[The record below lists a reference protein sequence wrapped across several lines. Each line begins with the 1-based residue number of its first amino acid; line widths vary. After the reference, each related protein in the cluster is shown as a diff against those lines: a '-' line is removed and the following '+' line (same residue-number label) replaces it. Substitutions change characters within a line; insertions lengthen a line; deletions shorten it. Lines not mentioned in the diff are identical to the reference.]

1 MSTQTR
7 KYIFHVSGTHCASCK
22 IFIEDTLREQHFIK
36 NAHVNL
42 QQECVEVETDS
53 NQSPEELA
61 QILTEKIKRNGY
73 KLSVEKSIKEKQGND
88 VIWKALPI
96 GLSFLILFFLL
107 QKSGI
112 LNLGIGGQTTPA
124 TSFIIGLIASVSSC
138 LAIVGGLVLSLSA
151 KISEDNVSD
160 TKTFLLFH
168 AGRLVS
174 FAVLG
179 GILGAVG
186 GAIGINF
193 TFTAILGL
201 LASVV
206 MLLLGLNLVGVFA
219 KNNIALPSGIFQK
232 VFSVFRRIEHKTFTP
247 LIIGFATFFLP
258 CGFTQSMQVSALGSG
273 SFMSGLL
280 IMLAF
285 ALGTLP
291 MLALLSF
298 GSASFAHGKHAPLFF
313 KSAGVVV
320 IGLGLFAFLTGL
332 AGLGIINPLNNIDS
346 TSKQSVQNVEI
357 RDGIQYVTIAA
368 KAGYSPEIST
378 AKAGI
383 PTKLVVETN
392 GTYDCSAALVI
403 RSIGYQKILPQTG
416 EEIIDLGTP
425 QAGVIQGLCSM
436 GMYNFAVNFI

>member
-1 MSTQTR
+1 MKTYT
-7 KYIFHVSGTHCASCK
+7 FHVSGTHCASCK
-22 IFIEDTLREQHFIK
+22 ILIEDNLSEQNFIK
-36 NAHVNL
+36 NARVNL
-42 QQECVEVETDS
+42 KLETVEIETDS
-53 NQSPEELA
+53 DQNPETLA
-61 QILTEKIKRNGY
+61 QILTEKIKANGY
-73 KLSVEKSIKEKQGND
+73 KLSVEKSIKEKQSND
-88 VIWKALPI
+88 VLWKAIPI
-96 GLSFLILFFLL
+96 GLAFLAVFFFL

-151 KISEDNVSD
+151 KVSQDNVSD
-160 TKTFLLFH
+160 TKTFMLFH
-168 AGRLVS
+168 VGRLLS

-186 GAIGINF
+186 GALGINF
-193 TFTAILGL
+193 TFTAILGI

-206 MLLLGLNLVGVFA
+206 MLLLGLNLVGVFE
-219 KNNIALPSGIFQK
+219 KNKVALPSGIFN
-232 VFSVFRRIEHKTFTP
+232 FFRKIEHKTLTP

-291 MLALLSF
+291 MLGLFSF

-320 IGLGLFAFLTGL
+320 IGLGLFALLAGL
-332 AGLGIINPLNNIDS
+332 AGLGIINPLFNI
-346 TSKQSVQNVEI
+346 
-357 RDGIQYVTIAA
+357 
-368 KAGYSPEIST
+368 
-378 AKAGI
+378 
-383 PTKLVVETN
+383 
-392 GTYDCSAALVI
+392 
-403 RSIGYQKILPQTG
+403 
-416 EEIIDLGTP
+416 
-425 QAGVIQGLCSM
+425 
-436 GMYNFAVNFI
+436 